1 MSLCPNCSCSLE
13 NKENIIAT
21 EESKLF
27 KGNNIYI
34 MCKKCGYVMVY
45 NRSRKLVYSL
55 DNYKDDKEV
64 MEEVAALLTEATQ
77 NEVELVEVKEEEE
90 SPKVTERLQQKKP
103 EPVEPVEEEVVEEP
117 EEEVQCSG
125 NCAQCSGCANQEVIL
140 LAFNKQTQEFELVKE
155 SALESLEDLSIYDF
169 YLLERVYVE
178 RTVQHKIHKL

>member
-13 NKENIIAT
+13 DKENIIAT

-64 MEEVAALLTEATQ
+64 MEEVATLLTEATQ
-77 NEVELVEVKEEEE
+77 NEVELVEVKEET
-90 SPKVTERLQQKKP
+90 PKVTERLQQKKTEP
-103 EPVEPVEEEVVEEP
+103 ESEQESENEVVPDVEEHN
-117 EEEVQCSG
+117 CSG
-125 NCAQCSGCANQEVIL
+125 DCSHCSGCINQEVIL

-155 SALESLEDLSIYDF
+155 SALEKLEDLSIYDF
-169 YLLERVYVE
+169 YLLERVLVE

>member
-13 NKENIIAT
+13 DKENIIAT

-64 MEEVAALLTEATQ
+64 MEEVATLLAEATQ
-77 NEVELVEVKEEEE
+77 NQVELIEVKEEEQ
-90 SPKVTERLQQKKP
+90 PKIVERLQQKK
-103 EPVEPVEEEVVEEP
+103 VEPVEEQMVAEGP
-117 EEEVQCSG
+117 EEEAQCSG
-125 NCAQCSGCANQEVIL
+125 NCAQCCGCDNQEVIL

-155 SALESLEDLSIYDF
+155 SALESLNDLSIYDF
-169 YLLERVYVE
+169 YLLERVQVE